1 MIFIKQILIS
11 NSVFFEQ
18 IAILQDG
25 KLQDFLYEEKDNEN
39 YLGNIYKGRVVNI
52 LPGMDAAFI
61 DVGLKKNAY
70 IHKNELLSDKFLR
83 EKKITKKEATSINK
97 VIKVG
102 EEILVQISREPIG
115 EKDIS
120 VTTDISLPGK
130 FIALIPRSLEINIS
144 NKIKNQ
150 EERKRLQEIGKS
162 IMTEGNGM
170 IFRTFSQNRNKDVIE
185 KEYMMLS
192 DLYNQIQ
199 KEYNYSYAP
208 KLLYKNN
215 PIIERLFKDYVD
227 FSVDEIYVDDKEVK
241 VQIIELIKKYNAS
254 GELKG
259 IKVIDTCDNV
269 FKMFNIEKQI
279 NMLFDRKVEL
289 ENGGSIFIDVTEAL
303 TVIDV
308 NSGKYIGN
316 ANLEETALTLNLCA
330 LDEIARQIKL
340 RNISGIIIIDFID
353 VKDENNVNLIIE
365 NARRVFKSDKAKT
378 KVIGMTKLNLMEI
391 TRKKNK
397 ENFFNLMTEDC
408 EHCRGGGK
416 VNSKIQ
422 IILKI
427 ENIVRKIKTNTSC
440 ESVVLNIGSIMYNKI
455 LNTCMDN
462 ITKIEQKYNIKI
474 QIEENKNILTE
485 DIVIEKMG
493 KIEYINLQK

>member
-1 MIFIKQILIS
+1 M
-11 NSVFFEQ
+11 
-18 IAILQDG
+18 QDG

>member
-1 MIFIKQILIS
+1 M
-11 NSVFFEQ
+11 
-18 IAILQDG
+18 QDG

-115 EKDIS
+115 EKDTS

-130 FIALIPRSLEINIS
+130 FIALIPRSLEVNIS

-330 LDEIARQIKL
+330 LDEIARQVKL